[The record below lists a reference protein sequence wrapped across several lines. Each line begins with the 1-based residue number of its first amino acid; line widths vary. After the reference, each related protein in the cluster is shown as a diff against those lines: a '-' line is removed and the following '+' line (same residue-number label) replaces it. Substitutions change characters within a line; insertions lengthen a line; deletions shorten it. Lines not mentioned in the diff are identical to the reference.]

1 MTADRHTP
9 DWLEELAERLY
20 QSDTLGADG
29 IAYALEW
36 AASDIRLL
44 EKQIATA
51 KDASQSVTIGLKVE
65 LGRLDDEIRRL
76 KKLIRAEE
84 GAWS

>member
-1 MTADRHTP
+1 MSADRHTP
-9 DWLEELAERLY
+9 EWLEEIAERLY

-36 AASDIRLL
+36 AAADIRLL
-44 EKQIATA
+44 EKKLATTTDRSEGAIVGLRIEIA
-51 KDASQSVTIGLKVE
+51 KMDG
-65 LGRLDDEIRRL
+65 EIMRL
-76 KKLIRAEE
+76 KKMAREE